1 MEWAQPTEAP
11 PFDQSLVGK
20 RIEVLWRYFEK
31 GADKQHLIWSSGR
44 VVRIA
49 DGLTD
54 KRSSKAHTVLP
65 GGAVLWAW
73 DADPEFEEVAGEQ
86 CGGWCC
92 CRRSGTPRP
101 RGRCTAGGMTPV
113 SLEPRMGARRMR
125 GARTCVE

>member
-31 GADKQHLIWSSGR
+31 VADKQHLIWSSGR

-54 KRSSKAHTVLP
+54 KRSAKARTVLP
-65 GGAVLWAW
+65 GGMVLWAW
-73 DADPEFEEVAGEQ
+73 DADPEFEEARRVSS
-86 CGGWCC
+86 GWRC

-101 RGRCTAGGMTPV
+101 RGRCTAGGMTRA
-113 SLEPRMGARRMR
+113 SLER
-125 GARTCVE
+125 